1 MPAYTFLRSRM
12 VVSAMLVTLAPG
24 CSVQNAQSNPELG
37 ASSGGGA
44 AVLPAAPPA
53 APKPPAV
60 SAPVLAAPR
69 EEAPAPTQ
77 AATPRDARPSRNI
90 TVTAS
95 GGDAMELAAPP
106 KHGTV
111 AISSSGSAARSGRY
125 TPTPGYL
132 GDDQFSLSLAGGRQ
146 TVTVSIVAGPP

>member
-12 VVSAMLVTLAPG
+12 AVSAMLVALVPG
-24 CSVQNAQSNPELG
+24 CSVQNAQSNPGLG

-44 AVLPAAPPA
+44 AVLPSPPPA
-53 APKPPAV
+53 APEAPAA
-60 SAPVLAAPR
+60 SPPVLATPR
-69 EEAPAPTQ
+69 EAAPAPTQ
-77 AATPRDARPSRNI
+77 AATPRDAQPSRNI

-111 AISSSGSAARSGRY
+111 AISNSGGAARSGRY
-125 TPTPGYL
+125 TPAPGYL

-146 TVTVSIVAGPP
+146 TVTVSILAGPP

>member
-1 MPAYTFLRSRM
+1 MPAYTSLCSRM
-12 VVSAMLVTLAPG
+12 VVSAMLVALAPG
-24 CSVQNAQSNPELG
+24 CSVQNAQSDPGLG

-44 AVLPAAPPA
+44 AVLPAAPPR
-53 APKPPAV
+53 PPAA

-77 AATPRDARPSRNI
+77 AATPRDVRPSRTI
-90 TVTAS
+90 TVTTS

-106 KHGTV
+106 KHGAV
-111 AISSSGSAARSGRY
+111 AISGSGGATRSGRY

-146 TVTVSIVAGPP
+146 TVTVSIFAGPP

>member
-12 VVSAMLVTLAPG
+12 VVSAMLVALAPG
-24 CSVQNAQSNPELG
+24 CAVQNAQSDPGLG
-37 ASSGGGA
+37 ASSGRGA

-53 APKPPAV
+53 APKPPAARA
-60 SAPVLAAPR
+60 SVLAAPR
-69 EEAPAPTQ
+69 EEAPAPAQ

-90 TVTAS
+90 TVTTS

-111 AISSSGSAARSGRY
+111 AISGAGGAARSGRY

-146 TVTVSIVAGPP
+146 TITVSIFARTP

>member
-12 VVSAMLVTLAPG
+12 VVSALFVALAPG
-24 CSVQNAQSNPELG
+24 CSVQNAQSDSGLG

-44 AVLPAAPPA
+44 AVLPSPPPA
-53 APKPPAV
+53 APKPPAA

-77 AATPRDARPSRNI
+77 AATARDARPSRNI
-90 TVTAS
+90 TVTTS
-95 GGDAMELAAPP
+95 DGDAMELAVPP

-111 AISSSGSAARSGRY
+111 AISNSGQESIQNRGVLIGSG
-125 TPTPGYL
+125 
-132 GDDQFSLSLAGGRQ
+132 
-146 TVTVSIVAGPP
+146 